1 MMNIRPRNDDPLAE
15 LLNSAAEASGQQV
28 TPPASYQ
35 PQTFEERCKKCSGS
49 GRFARGRFVG
59 QCFACKGTGKKV
71 FATAPEA
78 RQQARAGRARRSVQ
92 SAETNL
98 YVFKAAQPEVY
109 AWMDGNDFPFAV
121 AMKEAVGRFGDLTVN
136 QLAACHK
143 IIAKRDAA
151 KAAAAE
157 RIASAPAADAAGVD
171 RLKEAFDKA
180 KAYAAAKG
188 KGIHLR
194 NPKITI
200 GGMTISPAKENS
212 ANAGALYVKSGEQY
226 LGKVVGGKFFASR
239 ECSQDQTAKVL
250 AFVADPGGAAKA
262 YGIETGVC
270 CVCNAALT
278 SEWRLQGIGP
288 ICSTKMGW

>member
-1 MMNIRPRNDDPLAE
+1 MMHISPRNDDPLAE
-15 LLNSAAEASGQQV
+15 LLDGAAGTARQV

-35 PQTFEERCKKCSGS
+35 PQGFEEKCKKCGGS

-59 QCFACKGTGKKV
+59 QCFTCKGTGKKV

-78 RQQARAGRARRSVQ
+78 RQQARAGRARRTVQ

-109 AWMDGNDFPFAV
+109 AWFDGNDFPFAV
-121 AMKEAVGRFGDLTVN
+121 AMKEAVGKYGDLTVN

-157 RIASAPAADAAGVD
+157 RIASAPGVDAAGVD

-180 KAYAAAKG
+180 KAYSAAKG
-188 KGIHLR
+188 RGIHLR

-200 GGMTISPAKENS
+200 GNMTISPAKETS
-212 ANAGALYVKSGEQY
+212 KNAGALYVKSGEQY
-226 LGKVVGGKFFASR
+226 LGKVVGGKFFASG
-239 ECSQDQTAKVL
+239 ECSADQAAKVL

-262 YGIETGVC
+262 YGKETGVC

-278 SEWRLQGIGP
+278 SEWRFEGIGP
-288 ICSTKMGW
+288 ICSQKMGW